1 MAVQQRGSKATD
13 TSRPTDLSEFGLTP
27 TTTDDTEDESKPW
40 DDADRLDRLYNGE
53 RDLTFEQIADDVFAG
68 EVSAETIRQ
77 RMEKFGLKEPGKTS
91 EADPQSTAKMLLA
104 KESDVDKPDGDD
116 SYKQFTRTGRSNNAE

>member
-1 MAVQQRGSKATD
+1 
-13 TSRPTDLSEFGLTP
+13 
-27 TTTDDTEDESKPW
+27 
-40 DDADRLDRLYNGE
+40 
-53 RDLTFEQIADDVFAG
+53 
-68 EVSAETIRQ
+68 
-77 RMEKFGLKEPGKTS
+77 MEKFGLKEPGKTS